1 MRNFYRNLIGAAE
14 FEARMSESIKNIKII
29 SESKQKNMKSNKQVE
44 AEVQTD
50 PIFM

>member
-1 MRNFYRNLIGAAE
+1 MRNFYRNLVGAAE
-14 FEARMSESIKNIKII
+14 FEARMDEAIVNIRMVSESRQKNIKVI
-29 SESKQKNMKSNKQVE
+29 EQVE